1 MINKMKKKTK
11 EKILND
17 INKTIKGLEENNRKS
32 DQSYRETSKFVSQ
45 KKKEIQEI
53 EQKIKEM
60 DKKAAEEKR
69 HSGKLG
75 LAAAALLTAGA
86 GYTAY
91 QHYKDRD

>member
-1 MINKMKKKTK
+1 
-11 EKILND
+11 
-17 INKTIKGLEENNRKS
+17 
-32 DQSYRETSKFVSQ
+32 
-45 KKKEIQEI
+45 
-53 EQKIKEM
+53 M

-91 QHYKDRD
+91 QHYKNKDK

>member
-1 MINKMKKKTK
+1 MKKRTK
-11 EKILND
+11 EEILND
-17 INKTIKGLEENNRKS
+17 INKTVKNLEENQRRFEQR
-32 DQSYRETSKFVSQ
+32 DRETSAFVSQ

-60 DKKAAEEKR
+60 DKKAAGEKK

-91 QHYKDRD
+91 QHYKNKDK

>member
-1 MINKMKKKTK
+1 MEKKTK
-11 EKILND
+11 EEILND

-32 DQSYRETSKFVSQ
+32 DQSYRATSAFVSQ

-69 HSGKLG
+69 HGGKLG

-91 QHYKDRD
+91 QHYKNKDK

>member
-1 MINKMKKKTK
+1 MEKKTK
-11 EKILND
+11 EEILND

-60 DKKAAEEKR
+60 DKKAR
-69 HSGKLG
+69 LSCRCSRYLRWWICC
-75 LAAAALLTAGA
+75 LSAL
-86 GYTAY
+86 
-91 QHYKDRD
+91 QR

>member
-1 MINKMKKKTK
+1 MKKTK
-11 EKILND
+11 EEILND
-17 INKTIKGLEENNRKS
+17 INKTIKGLEENQRRFEQR
-32 DQSYRETSKFVSQ
+32 DRETSAFVSQ

-60 DKKAAEEKR
+60 DKKAAEEKK

-91 QHYKDRD
+91 QHYKNKDK